1 MRRTP
6 SVTEPSKLMKVA
18 ARIGVADSERYLKKN
33 RQMMGHLITRS
44 FGPDAFLLALAG
56 TIADPMANVG
66 GVHLELLHSE
76 TRLAR

>member
-1 MRRTP
+1 
-6 SVTEPSKLMKVA
+6 MKVA

-33 RQMMGHLITRS
+33 RQMMGHLINPGS